1 MKNIRKLERNEQTKE
16 ERLPEFPPDFPYI
29 ASCVE
34 LDRFIDPVIPW
45 HWHRAVELFYM
56 ESGCLEYVTP
66 NGKWVFPAG
75 SGGFVNSNVLHTSR
89 VAQKEKGNLQ
99 FIHLFEPK
107 LVFGE
112 QGSRM
117 EQKYVQPLVEASG
130 IEMIA
135 LYPEDPAQ
143 AEILEKIRKAFALE
157 EGAWGYEF
165 SLRQAM
171 TEIWML
177 LLDLARP
184 GMKGRK
190 GNPRS
195 NEGIKELMAY
205 IHENFSHHISV
216 EELALTGHISKRA
229 CFRLFQENLHT
240 TPMEYVKAYRLQ
252 MACRMLAQ
260 GDAPIT
266 EVASRCGLGSSSYFG
281 KTFREKYNCTPL
293 EYRRTWHN
301 RDKF

>member
-1 MKNIRKLERNEQTKE
+1 
-16 ERLPEFPPDFPYI
+16 
-29 ASCVE
+29 
-34 LDRFIDPVIPW
+34 
-45 HWHRAVELFYM
+45 
-56 ESGCLEYVTP
+56 
-66 NGKWVFPAG
+66 
-75 SGGFVNSNVLHTSR
+75 
-89 VAQKEKGNLQ
+89 
-99 FIHLFEPK
+99 
-107 LVFGE
+107 
-112 QGSRM
+112 M

-135 LYPEDPAQ
+135 LYPENPAQ

-157 EGAWGYEF
+157 EGTWGYEF

-184 GMKGRK
+184 GMEGRK

-266 EVASRCGLGSSSYFG
+266 EVASCCGLGSSSYFG